1 MSRQIRRSTI
11 TGAVGALCLGVFWFA
26 LLMPARADALLRPY
40 GLYVWLVVLAS
51 ALVLTAVAAILGS
64 KRWFVVTALGAITF
78 AGFFV
83 RVLT

>member
-1 MSRQIRRSTI
+1 
-11 TGAVGALCLGVFWFA
+11 
-26 LLMPARADALLRPY
+26 MPARADALLRPY